1 MGRFIL
7 RRLAQGALV
16 VFLVTVV
23 VFVTTRLVGDPVDV
37 LLPFESTPEQ
47 RAEFRH
53 QLGLDRSIP
62 VQFWEYLKDV
72 AHLDFGQSLVLR
84 EDAMGIVLER
94 LPATLELV
102 AAGMGLAFVV
112 SMVLGVLAALR
123 PGGWFDRVAVVGSLA
138 ALSMPEFWVGLLL
151 IYIFAVWL
159 GVLPS
164 SGKGGL
170 DHLILP
176 AVTMAFATIGR
187 MVMIVR
193 SSMLD
198 ELAQPYVQTARA
210 KGLSGFRTVGVHA
223 MRNVSVPVV
232 TLFGWEVILALAGY
246 TAVVETVFAWPG
258 IGFLAYNAI
267 VDQDLILLQAIVFL
281 VAIFVVVINILID
294 VLYRVIDPRI
304 QLA

>member
-1 MGRFIL
+1 
-7 RRLAQGALV
+7 
-16 VFLVTVV
+16 
-23 VFVTTRLVGDPVDV
+23 
-37 LLPFESTPEQ
+37 
-47 RAEFRH
+47 
-53 QLGLDRSIP
+53 
-62 VQFWEYLKDV
+62 
-72 AHLDFGQSLVLR
+72 
-84 EDAMGIVLER
+84 
-94 LPATLELV
+94 
-102 AAGMGLAFVV
+102 
-112 SMVLGVLAALR
+112 
-123 PGGWFDRVAVVGSLA
+123 
-138 ALSMPEFWVGLLL
+138 MPEFWVGLLL

-159 GVLPS
+159 GLLPA

-223 MRNVSVPVV
+223 MRNVSVPVL
-232 TLFGWEVILALAGY
+232 TLFGWELILALAGY

-267 VDQDLILLQAIVFL
+267 IDQDLILLQAIVFL
-281 VAIFVVVINILID
+281 VAIFVVVINIMID
-294 VLYRVIDPRI
+294 ILYRVIDPRI

>member
-112 SMVLGVLAALR
+112 SMVLGVLAAVR
-123 PGGWFDRVAVVGSLA
+123 PGGWFDRVAVVGCLA